1 MNDIKIVICPVC
13 LHKFN
18 MAFARPAIDDSKDIS
33 VVCPHCQYAL
43 IKTVLLETQPE
54 LNQQLNN
61 KTKPCKTEQK
71 GVKNE

>member
-1 MNDIKIVICPVC
+1 MEKIQIVICPVC

-18 MAFARPAIDDSKDIS
+18 MAFARPAIDDSQDIS

-61 KTKPCKTEQK
+61 KSMWGDIK
-71 GVKNE
+71 